1 MIMLQTLRKPSYAIM
16 ASGMIIDRGLSLEDA
31 TDAFKRFSACVLD
44 LQLVTERINLYAE
57 GVVSLGTDITSGRDT
72 A

>member
-31 TDAFKRFSACVLD
+31 TDAFKLFSACVLD